1 MVKPQTMLTQ
11 AFTQP
16 QQNELLGGL
25 KALPINPSKCSP
37 PIMSMIYLRKLRS
50 SGLPW
55 WNRPQEC
62 RDGTEC
68 CTRT

>member
-25 KALPINPSKCSP
+25 KALPIKPSKCSP
-37 PIMSMIYLRKLRS
+37 PTMSMIYLRKASFERLALVESPARV
-50 SGLPW
+50 
-55 WNRPQEC
+55 
-62 RDGTEC
+62 
-68 CTRT
+68 